1 MYGHCLPKK
10 SMASLLFAAAAACSS
25 NVNSSRD
32 GQPGSDS
39 GDVQV
44 CTKMDLLFVIDDS
57 ESMREEQENL
67 SANLPGFI
75 DILNNF
81 NGGALDYRVGI
92 TTTGMDF
99 ALFTPPLQ
107 STNLSG
113 DNGALRQECGMT
125 KRWIERSDPDVKTQ
139 FSCAANVGLD
149 GPPLEMPL
157 MATQLAL
164 RDRVDD
170 GTNEGFLRDDALLGI
185 IVISDEDDCSRTD
198 RSFSHLSFDQI
209 AEDCPH
215 FDAEYV
221 PPESTVEFLD
231 GLKGDRGRWAAAVIA
246 GEDDCSSTF
255 GDALQAIKLQ
265 EFVSLSGA
273 NAVFSSICSGDL
285 ASPLQS
291 ALDTFDAA
299 CRDFPVI
306 D

>member
-1 MYGHCLPKK
+1 MSCLLAV
-10 SMASLLFAAAAACSS
+10 SSAACSS
-25 NVNSSRD
+25 DATSSSD
-32 GQPGSDS
+32 AQPGGDS

-75 DILNNF
+75 DILNDF

-92 TTTGMDF
+92 TTTGMNF
-99 ALFTPPLQ
+99 SLFTPPLQ

-113 DNGALRQECGMT
+113 DNGELRQECGMT
-125 KRWIERSDPDVKTQ
+125 KRWIERGDPDAKTQ

-157 MATQLAL
+157 YATQLAL
-164 RDRVDD
+164 RDRVED
-170 GTNEGFLRDDALLGI
+170 GINEGFLRDDALLGI
-185 IVISDEDDCSRTD
+185 IMISDEDDCSRTD
-198 RSFSHLSFDQI
+198 RNFSHLEFDLI
-209 AEDCPH
+209 AESCRH
-215 FDAEYV
+215 FDPEYV
-221 PPESTVEFLD
+221 PPDSTVEFLD
-231 GLKGDRGRWAAAVIA
+231 ELKGKRGRWAAAVVA
-246 GEDDCSSTF
+246 GESDCTSTF
-255 GDALQAIKLQ
+255 GDALQANKLQ
-265 EFVSLSGA
+265 EFVSLAGD

-299 CRDFPVI
+299 CKDFPI
-306 D
+306 IE

>member
-1 MYGHCLPKK
+1 MSCLLAV
-10 SMASLLFAAAAACSS
+10 SSAACSS
-25 NVNSSRD
+25 DATSSSD
-32 GQPGSDS
+32 AQPGRDS

-75 DILNNF
+75 DILNDF

-92 TTTGMDF
+92 TTTGMNF

-113 DNGALRQECGMT
+113 DNGDLRQECGMT
-125 KRWIERSDPDVKTQ
+125 KRWIERGDPDAKTQ
-139 FSCAANVGLD
+139 FSCVANVGLD

-157 MATQLAL
+157 YATQLAL
-164 RDRVDD
+164 RDRVED
-170 GTNEGFLRDDALLGI
+170 GINEGFLREDALLGI
-185 IVISDEDDCSRTD
+185 IMISDEDDCSRTD
-198 RSFSHLSFDQI
+198 RNFSHLEFDLI
-209 AEDCPH
+209 AESCRH
-215 FDAEYV
+215 FDPEYV
-221 PPESTVEFLD
+221 PPDSTIEFLD
-231 GLKGDRGRWAAAVIA
+231 ELKGKRGRWAAAVVA
-246 GEDDCSSTF
+246 GESDCTSTF
-255 GDALQAIKLQ
+255 GDALQANKLQ
-265 EFVSLSGA
+265 EFVSLAGD

-299 CRDFPVI
+299 CKDFPI
-306 D
+306 IE